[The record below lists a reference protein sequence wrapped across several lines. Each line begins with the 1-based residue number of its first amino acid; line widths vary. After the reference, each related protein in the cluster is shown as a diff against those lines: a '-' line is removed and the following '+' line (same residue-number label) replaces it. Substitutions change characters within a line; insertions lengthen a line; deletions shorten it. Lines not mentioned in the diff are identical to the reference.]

1 MVCPRGVRKLTTRGS
16 AAPLSDANF
25 RRLRRQLFNIE
36 RGTARS
42 PSVAQLN
49 CQMVIRFSPS
59 SPAKKIVNRCQTHI
73 LSAASIVQSLPMS
86 LSRFLLVLLPILV
99 LTGCVDISGRSAAQL
114 TPIQSAQDSRFVR
127 EGRVYCIL
135 GWLGIW
141 SRGMDAIAQRVDA
154 ELGVQAM
161 SLANQEWTKL
171 ASFVRTEHE
180 AGRWSGPLILVG
192 HSIGA
197 DDQVRVAKRLNEGNI
212 PVDLVI
218 LIDPT
223 VPPVIP
229 PNVKHCVN
237 IFKSHPGLDTVPA
250 FRGIRVRAAN
260 PAQTVVENIDLRLAR
275 VGFDT
280 RAINHFNIAK
290 IEGVQDMALAEI
302 AKTCPAKKR

>member
-1 MVCPRGVRKLTTRGS
+1 MY
-16 AAPLSDANF
+16 
-25 RRLRRQLFNIE
+25 
-36 RGTARS
+36 
-42 PSVAQLN
+42 
-49 CQMVIRFSPS
+49 
-59 SPAKKIVNRCQTHI
+59 
-73 LSAASIVQSLPMS
+73 
-86 LSRFLLVLLPILV
+86 LSRLLFLFVSISF

-114 TPIQSAQDSRFVR
+114 APIQSAQESRFVR
-127 EGRVYCIL
+127 EGHVYCIL

-141 SRGMDAIAQRVDA
+141 SRGMDVIAERVDV
-154 ELGVQAM
+154 ELGVEAT

-197 DDQVRVAKRLNEGNI
+197 DDQVRVAQRLSAANV

-237 IFKSHPGLDTVPA
+237 IFKSHPGIDTVPA
-250 FRGIRVRAAN
+250 FRGIKVRATD
-260 PAQTVVENIDLRLAR
+260 PAQTLVENINLRITK

-280 RAINHFNIAK
+280 RVINHFNIAK
-290 IEGVQDMALAEI
+290 IKGVQDMVLAEI
-302 AKTCPAKKR
+302 AKVCPSKRR